1 MKDVTLKLWDSSPQ
15 STDNFSLITKFTD
28 LGEPTSRKSI
38 LGFYINY
45 FFSNKF
51 TTGTAHS
58 FPTNIEYKLAYRTDL
73 SQSFTNIITHSNNME
88 NSQLSNFSVIHDIT
102 PIKVDNIQFKIYSY
116 NIQTNDFGINDFGIK
131 FRVHR
136 TMPTKEFDE
145 D

>member
-1 MKDVTLKLWDSSPQ
+1 
-15 STDNFSLITKFTD
+15 
-28 LGEPTSRKSI
+28 
-38 LGFYINY
+38 
-45 FFSNKF
+45 
-51 TTGTAHS
+51 
-58 FPTNIEYKLAYRTDL
+58 
-73 SQSFTNIITHSNNME
+73 ME